1 MAMTRVRP
9 LLASIVA
16 LAACGAI
23 CASVSGPRGTA
34 TADAQDTAAE
44 PRVEVDRSPVDVV
57 LSADE
62 KWAVTANE
70 TSATVSLV
78 DLENAGVVREVRCS
92 QHPAAV
98 AARGE
103 TLLVTCSYSGT
114 LERFRWHGETLEPM
128 AKIHVGFEPVG
139 VAISPDGREAYVALS
154 MAAQVAVVDL
164 ETNQV
169 AAKIDVGRWPRYLA
183 LTPDGAR
190 LAVNC
195 NGDRAIA
202 VVDTRKR
209 AMLFLND
216 FGGINAGQ
224 MQVSADGC
232 WVYVPWMIYRHNP
245 IEERNVQRGWVLGS
259 RIARLRMDEQV
270 LREAITLDP
279 PGKAVSDP
287 HGLALS
293 SDGAWMYSTGSGT
306 HELLA
311 FRLAGLPF
319 QSTGGPGDH
328 IDRELARD
336 PQRFYRITLG
346 GRPMGM
352 RLTQDGRRALVTN
365 YLLNSLQVVD
375 LERREVAREIS
386 LGEPV
391 KPSLARRGA
400 AIFYDAGRSLDQW
413 YACHTCHYEGGSS
426 AVTMDTKNDGSYGT
440 FKTVPNLYNVAQTA
454 PWTWHGWQENLGAA
468 VHKSITETM
477 LGPEP
482 TPTDI
487 EAVLDFLQEMRAPP
501 NPYRMPD
508 GSLSEAARRGERI
521 FRGETAGCS
530 ACHQGREFTDNQ
542 LHDVGLGSPKDV
554 YPTYNTPSLRNVYR
568 KVRLLHH
575 GRAQS
580 IAEVLTDLHAPQNVT
595 GRGELS
601 AEELA
606 DLIEYVKSL

>member
-1 MAMTRVRP
+1 M
-9 LLASIVA
+9 
-16 LAACGAI
+16 
-23 CASVSGPRGTA
+23 
-34 TADAQDTAAE
+34 
-44 PRVEVDRSPVDVV
+44 V

-70 TSATVSLV
+70 TSNTLSLI
-78 DLENAGVVREVRCS
+78 DLGSGSVTAELPCGA
-92 QHPAAV
+92 HPAALAV
-98 AARGE
+98 RGE
-103 TLLVTCSYSGT
+103 TLLVSCSYRGS
-114 LERFRWHGETLEPM
+114 LERFRWRGASLEPV
-128 AKIHVGFEPVG
+128 AQIALGFEPVG
-139 VAISPDGREAYVALS
+139 VAISPDGREAYVTLS
-154 MAAQVAVVDL
+154 MAAQVAVIDL
-164 ETNQV
+164 DTNRV
-169 AAKIDVGRWPRYLA
+169 EAKIDVGRWPRYVALA
-183 LTPDGAR
+183 PDGAR

-202 VVDTRKR
+202 IVDTHKR
-209 AMLFLND
+209 AMLFLNE
-216 FGGINAGQ
+216 FGGINAGH
-224 MQVSADGC
+224 MQVSADGQ

-259 RIARLRMDEQV
+259 RIARLRMDEQA

-293 SDGAWMYSTGSGT
+293 GDGQWMYSTGSGT

-311 FRLAGLPF
+311 FRLEGLPF

-336 PQRFYRITLG
+336 PQRFYRVTVG
-346 GRPMGM
+346 GRPMGL
-352 RLTQDGRRALVTN
+352 RITADGRRALVAN

-375 LERREVAREIS
+375 LERREIAREVS
-386 LGEPV
+386 LGGPV
-391 KPSLARRGA
+391 KPSLARHGA

-413 YACHTCHYEGGSS
+413 YACQTCHYEGGSN

-440 FKTVPNLYNVAQTA
+440 FKAVPNLYNVSQTA

-482 TPTDI
+482 SAEDI
-487 EAVLDFLQEMRAPP
+487 EAVVDFLQEMRAPP
-501 NPYRMPD
+501 NPYRQPD
-508 GSLSEAARRGERI
+508 GSLSEAARRGERV
-521 FRGETAGCS
+521 FHDETAGCS

-542 LHDVGLGSPKDV
+542 LHDVGLGSPKDL

-580 IAEVLTDLHAPQNVT
+580 IAEVLGDLHAPQNVT

-601 AEELA
+601 ANELA

>member
-1 MAMTRVRP
+1 MT
-9 LLASIVA
+9 L
-16 LAACGAI
+16 
-23 CASVSGPRGTA
+23 SGPRLSILVFVVFVALCVSLDIVFWKTSA
-34 TADAQDTAAE
+34 PCAAAPQ
-44 PRVEVDRSPVDVV
+44 PRNDVDRSPVDLV

-70 TSATVSLV
+70 TSASISLV
-78 DLENAGVVREVRCS
+78 DVENGRVAAEVPCGE
-92 QHPAAV
+92 HPAGI
-98 AARGE
+98 AAHGE
-103 TLLVTCSYSGT
+103 TVLVSCSYSGT
-114 LERFRWHGETLEPM
+114 LERFRHAGAALEPV
-128 AKIHVGFEPVG
+128 AQIPLGFEPVG
-139 VAISPDGREAYVALS
+139 VVISPDGRTAYVAQS
-154 MAAQVAVVDL
+154 MAAEVAVVDL
-164 ETNQV
+164 EKNEV
-169 AAKIDVGRWPRYLA
+169 AGKISVGRWPRSVA
-183 LTPDGAR
+183 LTPDGTR
-190 LAVNC
+190 LAVGC

-202 VVDTRKR
+202 VVDTQNR
-209 AMLFLND
+209 AMLFLNE
-216 FGGINAGQ
+216 FGGIDAGQ
-224 MQVSADGC
+224 LQISADGH

-259 RIARLRMDEQV
+259 RIARLRMDEQA
-270 LREAITLDP
+270 LREAITLDV

-293 SDGAWMYSTGSGT
+293 SDGQWMYATGAGT

-311 FRLAGLPF
+311 YRLPGLPF

-328 IDRELARD
+328 IDRDLARD
-336 PQRFYRITLG
+336 AQRFYRVTLG
-346 GRPMGM
+346 GRPMGL
-352 RLTQDGRRALVTN
+352 RLTKDGRRAFIAN

-375 LERREVAREIS
+375 LERREILREIP
-386 LGEPV
+386 LGGPAQ
-391 KPSLARRGA
+391 PSLARRGA

-413 YACHTCHYEGGSS
+413 YACHTCHYEGGSN

-440 FKTVPNLYNVAQTA
+440 FKTVPSLYNVSLTA

-482 TPTDI
+482 SAEDV
-487 EAVLDFLQEMRAPP
+487 EAVLDFLQEMRSPP
-501 NPYRMPD
+501 NPYRLPD
-508 GSLSEAARRGERI
+508 GSLSAAARRGELV
-521 FRGETAGCS
+521 FRGEKAGCS
-530 ACHQGREFTDNQ
+530 NCHQGREFTDNQ

-575 GRAQS
+575 GRAQNLS
-580 IAEVLTDLHAPQNVT
+580 EVLDDLHSPQNVT

-601 AEELA
+601 AEEKA

>member
-1 MAMTRVRP
+1 MAT
-9 LLASIVA
+9 IA
-16 LAACGAI
+16 L
-23 CASVSGPRGTA
+23 
-34 TADAQDTAAE
+34 
-44 PRVEVDRSPVDVV
+44 
-57 LSADE
+57 
-62 KWAVTANE
+62 
-70 TSATVSLV
+70 
-78 DLENAGVVREVRCS
+78 
-92 QHPAAV
+92 
-98 AARGE
+98 
-103 TLLVTCSYSGT
+103 
-114 LERFRWHGETLEPM
+114 
-128 AKIHVGFEPVG
+128 GFEPVG

-164 ETNQV
+164 ETNSV
-169 AAKIDVGRWPRYLA
+169 VAKIDVGRWPRYVALA
-183 LTPDGAR
+183 PDSAR

-202 VVDTRKR
+202 VVDTHKR
-209 AMLFLND
+209 EMLFLNE

-224 MQVSADGC
+224 MQVSADGQ

-293 SDGAWMYSTGSGT
+293 SDGVWMYSTGSGT

-311 FRLAGLPF
+311 FRLEGLPF

-328 IDRELARD
+328 IDRALARD

-352 RLTQDGRRALVTN
+352 RLTRDSRRALVTN

-413 YACHTCHYEGGSS
+413 YACHTCHYEGGSN

-440 FKTVPNLYNVAQTA
+440 FKTVPNRCITSSQTA
-454 PWTWHGWQENLGAA
+454 PWTWHGWQENLGAS

-482 TPTDI
+482 TPEDI
-487 EAVLDFLQEMRAPP
+487 EAVLDFLQEMRRRPIPIGCPTARCPTPP
-501 NPYRMPD
+501 AAASECSRAKRRAVPPVTRGVNSPTTNCTTS
-508 GSLSEAARRGERI
+508 GSARRRTSIPPTTHLPCEMFIARCGSCTTAERK
-521 FRGETAGCS
+521 AS
-530 ACHQGREFTDNQ
+530 ARC
-542 LHDVGLGSPKDV
+542 
-554 YPTYNTPSLRNVYR
+554 
-568 KVRLLHH
+568 
-575 GRAQS
+575 
-580 IAEVLTDLHAPQNVT
+580 
-595 GRGELS
+595 
-601 AEELA
+601 
-606 DLIEYVKSL
+606 